1 MTDDVVKLIFN
12 SILYLHMPSELQAY
26 VVKIFPTVTRKTK
39 DGSDFVSQKVLV
51 EWNRDQEFP
60 SRLVLEQWG
69 DKKIEV
75 VKGLVEGNEYIFSL
89 NFRANEWTDA
99 NWNATAFG
107 SISAWKA
114 EEMNP
119 AATEPL
125 PF

>member
-1 MTDDVVKLIFN
+1 MDAIKIAFY
-12 SILYLHMPSELQAY
+12 ILYYIIMPSELQAY
-26 VVKIFPTVTRKTK
+26 VVRIFPTVTRKTK

-89 NFRANEWTDA
+89 NFRANEWKDA
-99 NWNATAFG
+99 NGNETAFG